1 MWMYIQLSRVRM
13 MDPHRNE
20 VCPSAFIWLKRGG
33 SGCLII
39 ISFLVSSLL
48 SSPVVHQSM
57 FHGITSSVQYK
68 IERILRSNKFRKH
81 CI

>member
-39 ISFLVSSLL
+39 ISFLFPHYSLAQWFTRVCFME
-48 SSPVVHQSM
+48 SPVLCN
-57 FHGITSSVQYK
+57 T
-68 IERILRSNKFRKH
+68 R
-81 CI
+81 